1 MKTLLLGFLL
11 LITSICVLAESGPPT
26 EQEKEIERQKI
37 EEFKLFA
44 NYVYYEF
51 LEKDFECKIGSSMT
65 RFYDMATDKCLS
77 CEENKNISYDF
88 CTVQDQIKKIKLE
101 MKQLRGT
108 IRKQTYNLNE
118 EVILE
123 NENLI
128 NNYKTLF
135 ISMVI
140 LNSIFLSLVTG
151 VGFIIYKKMKAIKQ
165 IKTKSHKEKTNDPS
179 LKIYLNHQIEHL
191 QKSIKRSSKDDMD
204 IYNYQQKDKEELKD
218 GSADFKKITD
228 TI

>member
-1 MKTLLLGFLL
+1 MKTFLLGFLL
-11 LITSICVLAESGPPT
+11 LISSICVLAEIGPPT
-26 EQEKEIERQKI
+26 EQEKEIERQKL

-44 NYVYYEF
+44 NYVYYGF
-51 LEKDFECKIGSSMT
+51 LEKDFECKIESSMT
-65 RFYDMATDKCLS
+65 QFYDMATDKCLS
-77 CEENKNISYDF
+77 CEENKNVSYDF
-88 CTVQDQIKKIKLE
+88 CTVQDQIKRTKVE

-108 IRKQTYNLNE
+108 IRKQTYNLNK
-118 EVILE
+118 EVTLE
-123 NENLI
+123 NEKLL
-128 NNYKTLF
+128 NNYKNLF

-140 LNSIFLSLVTG
+140 LNSIFLIVVTG
-151 VGFIIYKKMKAIKQ
+151 VGFILYKKMKAKKQ
-165 IKTKSHKEKTNDPS
+165 TKITSYEENTNDPS
-179 LKIYLNHQIEHL
+179 LKVFLNHQIEHL

>member
-37 EEFKLFA
+37 EEFKLFT
-44 NYVYYEF
+44 NYVYNDF
-51 LEKDFECKIGSSMT
+51 LEKDLECKIGSSMT
-65 RFYDMATDKCLS
+65 QFYDMATYKCLS
-77 CEENKNISYDF
+77 CEENKNLSYDF
-88 CTVQDQIKKIKLE
+88 CTVQDQIKRTKLE
-101 MKQLRGT
+101 IKQLRGT
-108 IRKQTYNLNE
+108 IRKQKYNLNK
-118 EVILE
+118 EVTLE
-123 NENLI
+123 NEKLL

-140 LNSIFLSLVTG
+140 LNSIFLSVVTG
-151 VGFIIYKKMKAIKQ
+151 VGFILYKKMKAKKQTKIK
-165 IKTKSHKEKTNDPS
+165 SYKEKSNDSS
-179 LKIYLNHQIEHL
+179 LKILINHQIEHL

-204 IYNYQQKDKEELKD
+204 IYSYQQLDKKGLKD
-218 GSADFKKITD
+218 GSADFKKITY

>member
-1 MKTLLLGFLL
+1 MKTLLIGFLL
-11 LITSICVLAESGPPT
+11 LISSICILADSRPPT

-88 CTVQDQIKKIKLE
+88 CTVQDQIKSTKLE
-101 MKQLRGT
+101 MKQLSGI
-108 IRKQTYNLNE
+108 IRKRACNLNK
-118 EVILE
+118 EVTLE
-123 NENLI
+123 NENLL

-140 LNSIFLSLVTG
+140 LNLIFLIVVTG
-151 VGFIIYKKMKAIKQ
+151 VGFILYKKKKAINQ
-165 IKTKSHKEKTNDPS
+165 RRTTCYDENRNDPTRKFD
-179 LKIYLNHQIEHL
+179 LLNHQIEQL
-191 QKSIKRSSKDDMD
+191 EKSIKSSSKDDME
-204 IYNYQQKDKEELKD
+204 IYNYQQK
-218 GSADFKKITD
+218 GI
-228 TI
+228 

>member
-88 CTVQDQIKKIKLE
+88 CTVQDQIKSTKLE
-101 MKQLRGT
+101 MKQLSGI
-108 IRKQTYNLNE
+108 IRKRACNLNK
-118 EVILE
+118 EVTLE
-123 NENLI
+123 NEKLL

-140 LNSIFLSLVTG
+140 LNSIFLSVVTG
-151 VGFIIYKKMKAIKQ
+151 VGFILYKKMKAKKQ
-165 IKTKSHKEKTNDPS
+165 TKITSYKENRNDPS
-179 LKIYLNHQIEHL
+179 LKIFLNHQIEQL
-191 QKSIKRSSKDDMD
+191 QKSIKRPSKDDMD
-204 IYNYQQKDKEELKD
+204 IYSYQQFDKKGLKD
-218 GSADFKKITD
+218 GSADFKKITY